1 MTAGEQR
8 GSHPASPRPDTIVLI
23 TLCRTA
29 ADASFRHLAA
39 FTGNELRSG
48 NVRILGALTDGGA
61 ERGRMNPMP
70 LRLCILL
77 WESAERAGDLAAFED
92 AVLALLPNHGGRLL
106 TRDRVLDRQDDDPL
120 EIQLIEI
127 PDEEAL
133 AGFLRDPVRIDLAR
147 THGRDAII
155 ARTQL
160 LRVQPRG

>member
-1 MTAGEQR
+1 M
-8 GSHPASPRPDTIVLI
+8 
-23 TLCRTA
+23 
-29 ADASFRHLAA
+29 
-39 FTGNELRSG
+39 
-48 NVRILGALTDGGA
+48 RILGALTDGGA